1 MAEVAVVG
9 GGILGLTL
17 GLRLAQRGHRVRVFE
32 GNTEIGGLA
41 APQNLGEFT
50 WDRFYH
56 VILESDRALLE
67 LFGELG
73 LREEVRWGTT
83 RTGFYTDGR
92 FHSMSSALE
101 FLRFP
106 PLGLIDK
113 ARLAATILRAAN
125 IRDAAPLEQEP
136 VDVWL
141 RRWSGE
147 RTFERIWRP
156 LLEAKL
162 GENWRRASASFIW
175 AIIARMYAA
184 RRSGLKRE
192 RFGYLVGGYATAL
205 RSLRSAF
212 ESAGGV
218 VEVGQRVE
226 RVESLRDSSSA
237 RKVGLHVGG
246 AVRRFDSAVLTVPC
260 GVVAR
265 LCPTLHADEHAR
277 LGRVVYQGV
286 ICASLLLDRPLSG
299 YYVTNIT
306 EPGFPFTTVV
316 EMTALV
322 PPSEFGG
329 LTLAYVPR
337 YCTASDSWWSK
348 SDADVLDEL
357 QRGVRRLFPTL
368 PSDAI
373 KHATVAR
380 AREVQAVPTLNY
392 SLDACPPMTTSIP
405 GLYIVNSAQIVNGT
419 LNANETVGLA
429 ERSLPVLTAALTS
442 ATA

>member
-17 GLRLAQRGHRVRVFE
+17 GLRLAQRGHRVRVLE
-32 GNTEIGGLA
+32 GSAELGGLA
-41 APQNLGEFT
+41 APQELGGFT

-56 VILESDRALLE
+56 VTLESDRALMGL
-67 LFGELG
+67 LGEIG
-73 LREEVRWGTT
+73 LLDALRWGTT

-92 FHSMSSALE
+92 FHSMSSAVE

-106 PLGLIDK
+106 PLGLLDK

-125 IRDAAPLEQEP
+125 IADAAPLERER

-147 RTFERIWRP
+147 RTFQRIWRP

-162 GENWRRASASFIW
+162 GENWRLASASFIW

-192 RFGYLVGGYATAL
+192 RFGYVAGGYATTLAAL
-205 RSLRSAF
+205 RRAF

-218 VEVGQRVE
+218 VELGQRVE
-226 RVESLRDSSSA
+226 RVEALRDGEKGVA
-237 RKVGLHVGG
+237 LHISG
-246 AVRRFDSAVLTVPC
+246 ASRRFDSVVLTVPC

-265 LCPTLHADEHAR
+265 LCPSLNAEEQAR

-306 EPGFPFTTVV
+306 ESGFPFTTVV

-337 YCTASDSWWSK
+337 YCTASDAWWAK
-348 SDADVLDEL
+348 SDAEVLDEL
-357 QRGVRRLFPTL
+357 QRGLRRLFPAL
-368 PSDAI
+368 PADAI
-373 KHATVAR
+373 KHASVAR

-392 SLDACPPMTTSIP
+392 SRDACPAMTTSVR
-405 GLYIVNSAQIVNGT
+405 GLFVVNSAQIVNGT
-419 LNANETVGLA
+419 LNANETVALA
-429 ERSLPVLTAALTS
+429 ERSAPALHAAL
-442 ATA
+442 AAAGA

>member
-17 GLRLAQRGHRVRVFE
+17 GLRLAQRGHRVRVLE
-32 GNTEIGGLA
+32 GNAELGGLA
-41 APQNLGEFT
+41 APQELGGFT

-56 VILESDRALLE
+56 VTLESDRALLG
-67 LFGELG
+67 LLAELG
-73 LREEVRWGTT
+73 LRGELRWGTT

-92 FHSMSSALE
+92 FHSMSSAVE

-106 PLGLIDK
+106 PLGLVDK

-125 IRDAAPLEQEP
+125 IRDAAPLEREP

-147 RTFERIWRP
+147 RTFQRIWRP

-162 GENWRRASASFIW
+162 GENWRLASASFIW

-192 RFGYLVGGYATAL
+192 RFGYLAGGYATTL
-205 RSLRSAF
+205 RALRSAF
-212 ESAGGV
+212 ESASGV
-218 VEVGQRVE
+218 IEVGQRVE
-226 RVESLRDSSSA
+226 RVEAVRENGRGVELQ
-237 RKVGLHVGG
+237 VGG
-246 AVRRFDSAVLTVPC
+246 VVRRFDSVVLTVPC
-260 GVVAR
+260 GVVTR
-265 LCPTLHADEHAR
+265 LCPSLQAGEHAR

-348 SDADVLDEL
+348 SDAEVLDEF
-357 QRGVRRLFPTL
+357 QRGVGRLFPKL
-368 PSDAI
+368 PPEAI
-373 KHATVAR
+373 KHASVSR

-392 SLDACPPMTTSIP
+392 SRDACPAMTTSIP

-429 ERSLPVLTAALTS
+429 ERSLPALEAALASTS
-442 ATA
+442 A

>member
-9 GGILGLTL
+9 GGMLGLTL
-17 GLRLAQRGHRVRVFE
+17 GLRLAQRGHRVRLLE
-32 GNTEIGGLA
+32 GSAALGGLV
-41 APQNLGEFT
+41 APQELGGFT

-56 VILESDRALLE
+56 VTLESDRALMAL
-67 LFGELG
+67 LGELG
-73 LREEVRWGTT
+73 LLDELRWGAT

-92 FHSMSSALE
+92 FHSMSNAVE

-106 PLGLIDK
+106 PLGLLDK
-113 ARLAATILRAAN
+113 ARLAATILRAAS
-125 IRDAAPLEQEP
+125 IRDAAPLERER

-162 GENWRRASASFIW
+162 GENWRLASASFIW

-192 RFGYLVGGYATAL
+192 RFGYVMGGYATTLAAL
-205 RSLRSAF
+205 RRAF
-212 ESAGGV
+212 QSAGGV

-226 RVESLRDSSSA
+226 LVEALREGGQGVA
-237 RKVGLHVGG
+237 LRVGG
-246 AVRRFDSAVLTVPC
+246 DYRRFDSAVLTVPC
-260 GVVAR
+260 GVVTR
-265 LCPTLHADEHAR
+265 LCPSLNADEHAR

-322 PPSEFGG
+322 PPTAFGG

-337 YCTASDSWWSK
+337 YCTASDVWWTK
-348 SDADVLDEL
+348 SDAEVLDEL
-357 QRGVRRLFPTL
+357 QRGVRRLFPSL
-368 PSDAI
+368 PADAI
-373 KHATVAR
+373 KHASVAR
-380 AREVQAVPTLNY
+380 ARDVQAIPTLHY
-392 SLDACPPMTTSIP
+392 SRDACPAMTTSVP

-419 LNANETVGLA
+419 LNANETVALA
-429 ERSLPVLTAALTS
+429 ERSAPALHAAL
-442 ATA
+442 ATVRA